1 MAKNRLKIV
10 VARREGREHKP
21 MDDRELAE
29 AARNGDEGAFGA
41 LVQRYSGGL
50 HRIVS
55 RMLGDEEEA
64 WDVVQMV
71 WLRAWQRLGK
81 YDRRWSFSTWVYR
94 IATNLTIDVIR
105 ARSSRERAHHEG
117 GAVWLRPAP
126 ALGGSAALASEREVE
141 QVLNRLVSCLSP
153 QQRAA
158 FILREVEGLDTSE
171 VARVLGCSAAT
182 VRNHIFHARRALKR
196 ELERRFPEYLPGN
209 GRG

>member
-1 MAKNRLKIV
+1 MAKNRLKL
-10 VARREGREHKP
+10 VASNRGNREPKP

-29 AARNGDEGAFGA
+29 AAKNGDEEAFGA
-41 LVQRYSGGL
+41 LVERYAGGL
-50 HRIVS
+50 HRVVS

-64 WDVVQMV
+64 WDVVQMA

-81 YDRRWSFSTWVYR
+81 YNRRWSFSTWVYR
-94 IATNLTIDVIR
+94 IATNLAIDVIR

-117 GAVWLRPAP
+117 GSVWLRPTPAP
-126 ALGGSAALASEREVE
+126 DGSAALANEREVE
-141 QVLNRLVSCLSP
+141 QVLSRLVSCLSP

-182 VRNHIFHARRALKR
+182 IRNHIFHARRALRR
-196 ELERRFPEYLPGN
+196 ELEQRFPEYLPGN